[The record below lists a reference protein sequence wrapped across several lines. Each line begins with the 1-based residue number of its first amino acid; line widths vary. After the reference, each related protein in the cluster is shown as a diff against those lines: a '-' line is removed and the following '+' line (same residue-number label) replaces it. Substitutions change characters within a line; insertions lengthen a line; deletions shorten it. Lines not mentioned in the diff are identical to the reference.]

1 MHYGSEYWIFL
12 LQAETSINDVLIQNK
27 GTLVLHLLVV
37 LFVGWLIISII
48 QFFVDNWSGI
58 VTTFWWVVGL
68 TIVLTVWSHFS
79 GKADEKRKKQEEI
92 DRRRRLDEEQKKFEK
107 EEQEKLRAL
116 QIERDRDVQNTACV
130 YEIGRHG
137 NETLA
142 LRYGIANTTVENVPY
157 FYTAKGGVQKRNP
170 ARDTKKITDSR
181 TVRVKKL
188 RPLKK
193 PNTYLVEL
201 PDYRDRRAIIVHVK
215 GEPWIKTFLPL
226 DPVKEDEDK
235 SWYTKFKDLELV
247 LKGNSSMTIKEI
259 AKFHIEKTVN

>member
-1 MHYGSEYWIFL
+1 M
-12 LQAETSINDVLIQNK
+12 
-27 GTLVLHLLVV
+27 
-37 LFVGWLIISII
+37 
-48 QFFVDNWSGI
+48 GI
-58 VTTFWWVVGL
+58 G
-68 TIVLTVWSHFS
+68 IAIALTVWSYFS
-79 GKADEKRKKQEEI
+79 GKAEAKRTEKDKI
-92 DRRRRLDEEQKKFEK
+92 DRQRLLEEEEKKLEQ
-107 EEQEKLRAL
+107 EEQEKLRAV
-116 QIERDRDVQNTACV
+116 QIERDRDVQHKPSV

-157 FYTAKGGVQKRNP
+157 YYTAKGGVQKRNP
-170 ARDTKKITDSR
+170 ARDTKKITDSK
-181 TVRVKKL
+181 TITVKKL

-201 PDYRDRRAIIVHVK
+201 PDFRDRRAIIVHVK

-226 DPVKEDEDK
+226 DPVNEDEDQF
-235 SWYTKFKDLELV
+235 WYEKFKDLELV